1 MRIPWSFPTITAGA
15 LIAAATL
22 TTSRA
27 HANPETDQTTQAA
40 TICQTLDHSP
50 TFGGLIKTIDNT
62 ATNTGLDLYTVG
74 DIVAHAVIDQCP
86 WHIPLLERFVDAIE
100 PRTTTTDG
108 RLV

>member
-1 MRIPWSFPTITAGA
+1 MIRSALLATFGA

-27 HANPETDQTTQAA
+27 HANPETDYTTQAT

-62 ATNTGLDLYTVG
+62 ATETGLDLYAVG
-74 DIVAHAVIDQCP
+74 DLVAHAVIDQCP

-100 PRTTTTDG
+100 PRATTTTTG
-108 RLV
+108 TLT